1 MLNAIPVVAFEG
13 TVNEK
18 WEAGTT
24 MLIEFELP
32 VTEDF
37 AESVAVTLCVPAVLR
52 VTEKVPVPFESAES
66 LGSTA
71 CASLLLKCTVPV

>member
-1 MLNAIPVVAFEG
+1 MLNAIPVVAFDG

-18 WEAGTT
+18 WEAATT
-24 MLIEFELP
+24 TLIEFELP
-32 VTEDF
+32 VMEDF
-37 AESVAVTLCVPAVLR
+37 AESVAVTVCTPAVLR

-71 CASLLLKCTVPV
+71 CASLLVKCTVPE